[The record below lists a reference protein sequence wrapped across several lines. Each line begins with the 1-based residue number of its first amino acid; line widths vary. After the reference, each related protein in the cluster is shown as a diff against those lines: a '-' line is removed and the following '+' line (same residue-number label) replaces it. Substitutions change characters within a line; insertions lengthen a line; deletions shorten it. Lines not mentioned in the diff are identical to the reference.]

1 MDRRPDLTPLHPLA
15 KGAELRRTRI
25 QGLGFLGD
33 QVDALLRGNRQER
46 YECQWKQLEDNAMSV
61 LRYMTF
67 AEYNRWANRR
77 VYAAASRLT
86 DAQYREDRGA
96 FFRSVH
102 GTLNH
107 LLVADRLWLGR
118 LAGESATPIPLDA
131 IAYEELAELAAAREL
146 EDARIC
152 AFAAGLDPAR
162 IDAPFR
168 YVRASTGENLEAE
181 LGATLDHVFNHQ
193 THHRGQVH
201 AMLTALVG
209 TAPELDLIFFQR
221 ETGRGVR
228 IIG

>member
-1 MDRRPDLTPLHPLA
+1 
-15 KGAELRRTRI
+15 
-25 QGLGFLGD
+25 
-33 QVDALLRGNRQER
+33 
-46 YECQWKQLEDNAMSV
+46 MSA
-61 LRYMTF
+61 LRYVTF
-67 AEYNRWANRR
+67 ANYNQWANRR

-86 DAQYREDRGA
+86 DTQYREDRGA

-118 LAGESATPIPLDA
+118 LTGESASPIALDA
-131 IAYEELAELAAAREL
+131 IVHEDLAELAAARER

-152 AFAAGLDPAR
+152 AFAAGLDAAR

-168 YVRASTGENLEAE
+168 YMRASTGEYFEAE
-181 LGATLDHVFNHQ
+181 LGAMLDHVFNHQ

-209 TAPELDLIFFQR
+209 TAPELDLLYFQR
-221 ETGRGVR
+221 ETGRGIR
-228 IIG
+228 LIGGAP